1 MLNAY
6 WEPLRFE
13 LPPASLDTQGTYGN
27 WRRWIDTALPS
38 PDDIVD
44 WQHAPDVGD
53 ASYLVQPRSVA
64 FLVMPLAHEPE

>member
-13 LPPASLDTQGTYGN
+13 LPPAGMSNHGA
-27 WRRWIDTALPS
+27 WRRWIDTSLPS

-44 WQHAPDVGD
+44 WERAPQISDTT
-53 ASYLVQPRSVA
+53 YLVQPRSVA
-64 FLVMPLAHEPE
+64 FLVAPLRADGD